1 MEPTTVALT
10 AAAAEPHVVL
20 AATDLLSGGRA
31 LYTILVALLVI
42 AILAGGGVRAAGA
55 FFGGRIGS
63 TYLWAI
69 TGVVVAVIVGSGY
82 AIYVS
87 AKRTTDQTGI
97 TTGQF
102 GQ

>member
-1 MEPTTVALT
+1 MTTT
-10 AAAAEPHVVL
+10 VL
-20 AATDLLSGGRA
+20 AATDLVSGSRS
-31 LYTILVALLVI
+31 LYTIGVAVLVI
-42 AILAGGGVRAAGA
+42 LILLAGGTRAVLA
-55 FFGGRIGS
+55 FFGGRIGE
-63 TYLWAI
+63 TVAWALV
-69 TGVVVAVIVGSGY
+69 GVVVAVIVGSSY

>member
-1 MEPTTVALT
+1 MATT
-10 AAAAEPHVVL
+10 VL
-20 AATDLLSGGRA
+20 AATDLVSGSRT
-31 LYTILVALLVI
+31 LYSLGVTVLVVLILLG
-42 AILAGGGVRAAGA
+42 AGARAAAA
-55 FFGGRIGS
+55 FFGGRIGE
-63 TYLWAI
+63 TVGWAVI
-69 TGVVVAVIVGSGY
+69 GVIVAVIVGSGY